1 MILNHQKGHWVAV
14 SRRKLEMRKEFD
26 VGGIHYVLCYHE
38 TSQEITLHIDALKS
52 QRKVYS
58 QTPFE
63 RAFGD
68 EPPDTIW
75 FISEHVQT
83 GQVFKILSEVRS
95 FIASVIARYQ
105 PYFFVYSANE
115 KAKASVYRRF
125 AVRIANQFGYLLYEQ
140 RPGVYRFYKLEAP
153 VA

>member
-1 MILNHQKGHWVAV
+1 
-14 SRRKLEMRKEFD
+14 MRKEFNID
-26 VGGIHYVLCYHE
+26 GIHYVLSFHE
-38 TSQEITLHIDALKS
+38 SSQSITLHIDALKS

-63 RAFGD
+63 CAFGD

-125 AVRIANQFGYLLYEQ
+125 AIRIANQFGYQLYEQ
-140 RPGVYRFYKLEAP
+140 RPGVYRFYKVEAP

>member
-1 MILNHQKGHWVAV
+1 
-14 SRRKLEMRKEFD
+14 MRKEFEID
-26 VGGIHYVLCYHE
+26 GIHYVLSYCE
-38 TSQEITLHIDALKS
+38 SSQSITLHIDALKS

-58 QTPFE
+58 QTAFE

-75 FISEHVQT
+75 YISEYIQT
-83 GQVFKILSEVRS
+83 EYVFKILSEVRG
-95 FIASVIARYQ
+95 FVASVIARYQ

-115 KAKASVYRRF
+115 KAKVSVYRRF
-125 AVRIANQFGYLLYEQ
+125 AVRVANQFGYQLYEQ
-140 RPGVYRFYKLEAP
+140 RLGVYRFYKVEAP